1 MANPIAH
8 WSSALSALELRGHL
22 IQLEAERALA
32 LTEGLGSI
40 DAYMADLD
48 SEIEQRRH
56 DYVVAGVVEIATLR
70 AELFGAQT
78 G

>member
-1 MANPIAH
+1 MAHPIAH
-8 WSSALSALELRGHL
+8 WSPALSALELRGHL

-40 DAYMADLD
+40 DAYMTDLD
-48 SEIEQRRH
+48 SEIEHRRH
-56 DYVVAGVVEIATLR
+56 DYVVAGVVEMAILR

>member
-1 MANPIAH
+1 MAHPIAN
-8 WSSALSALELRGHL
+8 WSPALSALELRGHL

-40 DAYMADLD
+40 DAYMTDLD
-48 SEIEQRRH
+48 SEIEHRRR
-56 DYVVAGVVEIATLR
+56 DYVVAGVVEMAILR